1 MFSPRFCVSYR
12 LQRSVLLPVLAAAFL
27 SSMSAPALQAQ
38 ASSSAPAETAPTAPA
53 PQAQTAPQT
62 TGPLT
67 VQARLKARRE
77 QRRVQAIHDVY
88 SHLYEIYVG
97 AGYLR
102 FFPGPGIPSQNGEP
116 QKGLQRMTEY
126 NWNVGVTRYFNE
138 RLGVTVDG
146 RGIYG
151 SAYVGNN
158 PNVNGGIPKPAI
170 SQYSAMIGPNYRF
183 LLKPKYSISGRVLA
197 GGEWGNFSGD
207 LGRATPAEEG
217 LWPDGASVA
226 LSVSVPFEYNF
237 SPEIGFRVAPEYFL
251 TNFGSSIQNNRGFTG
266 GIVVRWGKQ

>member
-1 MFSPRFCVSYR
+1 MFSPRFCISYR
-12 LQRSVLLPVLAAAFL
+12 LQRSVLLPVFAAVFFASL
-27 SSMSAPALQAQ
+27 SAPALQAQ
-38 ASSSAPAETAPTAPA
+38 ASSSAPDATAPAAPA
-53 PQAQTAPQT
+53 PQAQPAPQT

-77 QRRVQAIHDVY
+77 QRRAQAIHDVY

-102 FFPGPGIPSQNGEP
+102 FFPGNGIPPQDGEP
-116 QKGLQRMTEY
+116 RRGLQRMTEY

-138 RLGVTVDG
+138 RLGVTIDG
-146 RGIYG
+146 RGTYG

-170 SQYSAMIGPNYRF
+170 SQYSAMGGPTYRF

-207 LGRATPAEEG
+207 LGRATPAQEG
-217 LWPDGASVA
+217 LWSDSASVA
-226 LSVSVPFEYNF
+226 ISASIPFEYNF
-237 SPEIGFRVAPEYFL
+237 SPEIGFRVAPEYLL
-251 TNFGSSIQNNRGFTG
+251 TNFGSTIQNNRGFTG
-266 GIVVRWGKQ
+266 GVVVRWGKQ